1 MAFFFNHIILREIY
15 FVGLFTINSLIENLF
30 DDNFTQVLNTFCYGW
45 FIFQIYLVADGIML
59 ILVLRRHLYGVM

>member
-1 MAFFFNHIILREIY
+1 MFFFFNHIILREIY

-30 DDNFTQVLNTFCYGW
+30 NDNFTQVLNTFCYGW

>member
-1 MAFFFNHIILREIY
+1 MVFFFNHIILREIY